1 MLRVTG
7 GGNGFPHYRKIQI
20 PYCYWGWDLSIF
32 FFFLLN
38 YFCDSLYLF
47 TLFNLERSKII
58 GLSLIVR
65 EFLDYF
71 SLRQVNFHSKQ
82 MMASQV
88 IPVNGLVT

>member
-1 MLRVTG
+1 MAFHIIERFRSLIVIG
-7 GGNGFPHYRKIQI
+7 AGIS
-20 PYCYWGWDLSIF
+20 PYF